1 MEIQGIISRERVG
14 RNVTEGFLQTKDA
27 RLCIYACD
35 FFSVTPEMI
44 GEVDA
49 VYDRGALEAI
59 NVSDRPGYVKL
70 MHQLIGKDF
79 R

>member
-1 MEIQGIISRERVG
+1 
-14 RNVTEGFLQTKDA
+14 
-27 RLCIYACD
+27 
-35 FFSVTPEMI
+35 MI